1 MPTERSIKEVET
13 LVESFTGASIVIA
26 TNYGGMPV
34 QSMVRFRRSL
44 REKGAQYRITKNTL
58 ARIAADNAGRPEIKE
73 IVEGPCG
80 YVTTEGDAVVAAST
94 LMSSIRAE
102 RLSMTVVGAVLGRE
116 VLSVERFET
125 LASLPGRDVLLARLM
140 GQMNAPITGLVTVL
154 SGPIRALAIVLQRH
168 IEQVGGA
175 EESGEP
181 EESEESA

>member
-1 MPTERSIKEVET
+1 MPTERNIREVEA
-13 LVESFTGASIVIA
+13 LVERFSNASIVIS
-26 TNYGGMPV
+26 TNYSGMAV
-34 QSMVRFRRSL
+34 QSMDRFRRSL

-58 ARIAADNAGRPEIKE
+58 ARIAADSAGRPEIKE

-80 YVTTEGDAVVAAST
+80 YVTTEGDAVAAASA
-94 LMSSIRAE
+94 LVSSIRAE

-116 VLSVERFET
+116 VLSVGRFET

-154 SGPIRALAIVLQRH
+154 SGPIRALATVLQRH

-175 EESGEP
+175 EEAV
-181 EESEESA
+181 ESA